1 MRARRHSHPGH
12 VAAAIASALA
22 CVLAAGVAG
31 AQLPNASPAATGLSG
46 AYTARARGYDAVAWN
61 PANLGLPGNPG
72 FSFSAL
78 ALSGS
83 SGLDPISLNDVAPY
97 SGKVL
102 PAAERQQWL
111 ETVTAKGGEN
121 GSIDGGVTILGLSAG
136 PFAVQIATSVG
147 GSTALNPDAFQAV
160 MFGSAGLTGA
170 PANLDFQGSKARV
183 GVFTSG
189 ALSFG
194 HAFWSNRSGDHFSIG
209 VTGKYIVGNFLGMAQ
224 DDGSATTASSVSVDM
239 PDVYSPRS
247 SNFMIGSG
255 EGMDAGLAWTSRRL
269 SLGAT
274 VQNIVNTFAWDSTKL
289 LSQPGTALFNGSTN
303 ASNFADQPYADAP
316 ASLRAS
322 VANDKFKPAIAAG
335 LAYALRPSVT
345 LSIDGRQQASDGILF
360 GPKTQIGGGIEL
372 RGLPVLRL
380 RGGASYVTN
389 GWGVSGG
396 AGLAL
401 GGYELGVG
409 AALLTVNGGKEP
421 AITLNV
427 LSIK

>member
-1 MRARRHSHPGH
+1 MVPITCAILCV
-12 VAAAIASALA
+12 VAAGA
-22 CVLAAGVAG
+22 AG

-72 FSFSAL
+72 FSLGMF

-102 PAAERQQWL
+102 PASEREQWL
-111 ETVTAKGGEN
+111 QTVTTRGGEN
-121 GSIDGGVTILGLSAG
+121 GSIDGGVTLLGLSAG
-136 PFAVQIATSVG
+136 PFAAQIATSVG
-147 GSTALNPDAFQAV
+147 GSTALNPDAFQAL
-160 MFGSAGLTGA
+160 MFGNAGLTGA
-170 PANLDFQGSKARV
+170 PANLDFQGSNARV

-194 HAFWSNRSGDHFSIG
+194 HAFWSSRSGDHFSIG

-224 DDGSATTASSVSVDM
+224 DDGSATTANSVSVNM
-239 PDVYSPRS
+239 PIVYSPHDS
-247 SNFMIGSG
+247 GYVVGSG
-255 EGMDAGLAWTSRRL
+255 EGMDAGLAWTSRKL

-274 VQNIVNTFAWDSTKL
+274 VQNIVNTFAWDQTKL
-289 LSQPGTALFNGSTN
+289 LSKPGTALFNGSTN
-303 ASNFADQPYADAP
+303 ANNFNDQPYSDAP

-322 VANDKFKPAIAAG
+322 VANDKFKPTIAAG
-335 LAYALRPSVT
+335 LAYALRPTVTVSV
-345 LSIDGRQQASDGILF
+345 DGRQQASDGILF

-396 AGLAL
+396 AGLAI

-409 AALLTVNGGKEP
+409 AALVTVNGGKEP